1 MYSKYLKSIADTSVI
16 ACDEIISVMDIVST
30 KKRNAIA
37 TNVTKTC
44 YSKKIRDYYFVYS
57 FILKIFKFLS
67 QPFGYVGKTAWLDQ
81 VNFKIHDVTTWFAK
95 ITIHILPNI
104 SQNKEDQTKKFG
116 QLIKYNKY
124 FSSKIKQKMR

>member
-1 MYSKYLKSIADTSVI
+1 MI

-44 YSKKIRDYYFVYS
+44 HSKKVTDYYFVYS
-57 FILKIFKFLS
+57 FILKILKFLS
-67 QPFGYVGKTAWLDQ
+67 QSFGHVGKTAWLDK
-81 VNFKIHDVTTWFAK
+81 VHFKIHHVTTWFGK